1 MKEREVTKMEKM
13 TMKEIKRL
21 VRIGVAEDI
30 SEKKDRKDIPERY
43 TLIGYASGIYGVN
56 AKLIKGES
64 GKLYAIPTRTSAL
77 YIF

>member
-56 AKLIKGES
+56 AKLFRGES
-64 GKLYAIPTRTSAL
+64 GKLYAITKRTTAL